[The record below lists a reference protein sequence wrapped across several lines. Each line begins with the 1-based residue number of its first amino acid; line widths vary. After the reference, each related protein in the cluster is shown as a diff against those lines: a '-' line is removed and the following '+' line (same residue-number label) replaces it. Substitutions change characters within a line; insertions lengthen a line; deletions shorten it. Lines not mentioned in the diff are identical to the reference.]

1 MASINLKMTP
11 KAERTLVMVMK
22 VGVVNNIDVSNKSKQ
37 ANLALELLGTALSKG
52 AITPEAIKRLLSI

>member
-11 KAERTLVMVMK
+11 KAEKTLAMVMK
-22 VGVVNNIDVSNKSKQ
+22 VGVLNNIDVSNKSKQ
-37 ANLALELLGTALSKG
+37 ANLALELLGTALSRG